1 MKSYAIRQSQLMRFN
16 LRDMLQNFIEI
27 NFTIKGRGCGR
38 IIIGLKK
45 ERKNKSICKAKT
57 PSYWKNLFLRWFAI
71 ICQLIYYNAGP

>member
-1 MKSYAIRQSQLMRFN
+1 MRFN

-57 PSYWKNLFLRWFAI
+57 PSY
-71 ICQLIYYNAGP
+71 